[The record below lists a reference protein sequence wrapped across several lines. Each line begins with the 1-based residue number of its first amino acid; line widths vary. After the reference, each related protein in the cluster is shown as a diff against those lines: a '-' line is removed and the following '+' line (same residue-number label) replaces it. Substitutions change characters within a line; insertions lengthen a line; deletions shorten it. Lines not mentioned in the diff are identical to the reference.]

1 MKLAP
6 LRGQGFQ
13 NGLTMLP
20 RRKRPG
26 VALVPVHQSTVKLF
40 AGVADRAPNS
50 EIRDETALPPINDGA
65 CRCLQVH
72 RNLTLRH
79 ERARG
84 IESRHVL

>member
-1 MKLAP
+1 MAP

-13 NGLTMLP
+13 DGLTILP
-20 RRKRPG
+20 RRQCPG

-65 CRCLQVH
+65 CRNLEIQ

-79 ERARG
+79 ERAWV